1 MQDILGHGSPVTT
14 KLIYVDV
21 AEGLHRDAL
30 DQLGALFEESE
41 DE

>member
-1 MQDILGHGSPVTT
+1 MTT

-21 AEGLHRDAL
+21 AEGIHRDAL
-30 DQLGALFEESE
+30 DQLGSLFEDHDQDG